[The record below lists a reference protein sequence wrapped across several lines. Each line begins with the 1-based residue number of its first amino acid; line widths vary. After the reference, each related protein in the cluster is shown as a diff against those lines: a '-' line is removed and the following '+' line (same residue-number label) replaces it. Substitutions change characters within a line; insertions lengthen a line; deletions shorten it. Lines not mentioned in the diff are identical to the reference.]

1 MFQQQVTSLW
11 HEDGFRPRLG
21 TCMTS
26 GFKFQK
32 WFARWYQLT
41 YFRSYNVFSLA
52 AKGCISGKNS
62 ETLSVIDYYY
72 ISEELVK
79 EVDVFDIDA

>member
-1 MFQQQVTSLW
+1 M
-11 HEDGFRPRLG
+11 
-21 TCMTS
+21 
-26 GFKFQK
+26 
-32 WFARWYQLT
+32 
-41 YFRSYNVFSLA
+41 FSLA